1 MNVVL
6 SREAGMNDSLKE
18 WLPPGVTVHEVP
30 LTTTTYL
37 EAAAVRNDLE
47 RSRAHGM
54 YRTLV
59 VTSARSAAAS
69 SSRIDRAPSINTGLW
84 VMS

>member
-1 MNVVL
+1 MATTIVNVVL
-6 SREAGMNDSLKE
+6 SREAGKNDSMKE

-37 EAAAVRNDLE
+37 EAAAVRADLE

-59 VTSARSAAAS
+59 DVYKRQGEIHA
-69 SSRIDRAPSINTGLW
+69 G
-84 VMS
+84 